1 MQVDVAIVGAG
12 PAGCAAAISAA
23 RLGLHTAIVDRAEFP
38 RDKTCGDGLTTSA
51 LRLLEDLGITA
62 AMLRTDDCLEG
73 AGLGYTSVS
82 DVVLRSPSGRRVDL
96 PLPSRGEFAAVI
108 SRRALDAAM
117 LAEVRSP
124 RVRTGAGVETLTG
137 FELTAIEPGPDRVTI
152 RSGDQ
157 SIEARWVIACD
168 GHWSTVR
175 KLLRPEDPPYLG
187 EWHAVRQYHA
197 DVNVDRMWVLFERDL
212 LPGYAWVFPLPNGH
226 ANVGYGVLRAQ
237 GRSGKQLK
245 ALWPDLLERPSM
257 REVLGPRARAIESVR
272 AWPIPTRYRPGDLVT
287 GRVLFAGDAAAVVDP
302 MTGEGIAQAIE
313 TGVLAAQAIGA
324 GHDVGATYRASVH
337 ETIGRDLRFAG
348 ALSRLL
354 ASPWGARAA
363 LRAVDTNAWTR
374 AQFARWMFEDYPRAA
389 LFTPRRWP
397 LMRPRAGA
405 ASA

>member
-62 AMLRTDDCLEG
+62 AMLRADDCLEG
-73 AGLGYTSVS
+73 AGLGYRSVR

-96 PLPSRGEFAAVI
+96 PLPPRGEFAAVV
-108 SRRALDAAM
+108 SRRTLDAVM
-117 LAEVRSP
+117 LAEVPRP
-124 RVRTGAGVETLTG
+124 RVETRTG
-137 FELTAIEPGPDRVTI
+137 FEVTAIEPGPDRVTI

-175 KLLRPEDPPYLG
+175 KLLRPGDPPYLG

-257 REVLGPRARAIESVR
+257 REVLGPSARAIEPVR

-313 TGVLAAQAIGA
+313 TGMLAAQAIGA

-337 ETIGRDLRFAG
+337 EAIGRDLRFART
-348 ALSRLL
+348 LSRLL
-354 ASPWGARAA
+354 AAPWSARAA

-397 LMRPRAGA
+397 LMRPHAGA